1 MTHHNKGNSMNKHKL
16 SITIL
21 YGLIFLISCS
31 QSVTQD
37 PVQLAVDNADRTIKF
52 TERDKYRNPA
62 ATLNFFEIKPDMK
75 VLELAAGGG
84 WYTEILAPLLYNSG
98 ELVVTHHDPEA
109 GAYQKRS
116 RENFDNKVASHPGFD
131 KLQVVT
137 THVPPKKP
145 YVTPESFDMVLT
157 FRNLHNWLSRDAMQE
172 VIEEAFNA
180 LKPGGSFGV
189 VEHRAD
195 DSASLEYMKTS
206 GYVSQSLAI
215 EVAEKVGFRL
225 IGSSEINANPKDTK
239 DHPRGVWTLPPN
251 LRLGEEDR
259 DKYIQIGESDR
270 MTLLFTK
277 D

>member
-1 MTHHNKGNSMNKHKL
+1 MNKYKL

-21 YGLIFLISCS
+21 CGFIFLIACS
-31 QSVTQD
+31 QPVTQN
-37 PVQLAVDNADRTIKF
+37 PVQLAVENADRTLKF
-52 TERDKYRNPA
+52 TERDKFRNPT

-98 ELVVTHHDPEA
+98 ELVVTHYDPAA

-116 RENFDNKVASHPGFD
+116 RENFDNKVASHPRFD

-145 YVTPESFDMVLT
+145 YVAPESFDMVLT

-172 VIEEAFNA
+172 VMEEAFNA

-195 DSASLEYMKTS
+195 DSASLDYMKKS

-215 EVAEKVGFRL
+215 EVAERVGFKL
-225 IGSSEINANPKDTK
+225 IASSEINANPKDTK
-239 DHPRGVWTLPPN
+239 DHPRGVWTLLPN